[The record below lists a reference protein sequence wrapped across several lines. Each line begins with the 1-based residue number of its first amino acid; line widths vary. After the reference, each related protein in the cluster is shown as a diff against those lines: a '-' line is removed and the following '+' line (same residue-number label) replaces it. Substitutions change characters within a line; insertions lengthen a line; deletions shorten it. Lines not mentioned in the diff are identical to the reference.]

1 MRFYMHYHR
10 VSLARVLFLFF
21 FLVAV
26 SLTVVGDDLFTAEC
40 LAGEYLSRFFESF
53 PNIPLLESRIPSVI
67 RYRRKRARARA
78 LRAHEVGV
86 EGLDNLIERG
96 ELKNGELISEKLSD
110 SN

>member
-10 VSLARVLFLFF
+10 VSLARVLFLPF

-26 SLTVVGDDLFTAEC
+26 SLTVVGDGLFTAEC

-53 PNIPLLESRIPSVI
+53 PNIPLLESRISSVI
-67 RYRRKRARARA
+67 RYRRKRARA

-86 EGLDNLIERG
+86 EGLDNLIERS